1 MRKKVIT
8 KVITFEAKV
17 MHEIG
22 ETVVIAEEGT
32 SGKWR
37 TATITDIMVSYRA
50 ASNDHVVLY
59 QLDGGKYV
67 RLEK

>member
-1 MRKKVIT
+1 
-8 KVITFEAKV
+8 

-22 ETVVIAEEGT
+22 EAVVIAEEGT